1 LERENLYPSKDGNSD
16 DPVFFNNLIAELPK
30 WLKMK
35 NSFNPKMYKIAFL
48 ILHAASE
55 GILSIINCWVGDN
68 MLNTHIFLTHYE
80 DINTFEKISD
90 DGLGLCVWELEIMN
104 DFLG

>member
-1 LERENLYPSKDGNSD
+1 
-16 DPVFFNNLIAELPK
+16 
-30 WLKMK
+30 
-35 NSFNPKMYKIAFL
+35 
-48 ILHAASE
+48 
-55 GILSIINCWVGDN
+55 VGDN